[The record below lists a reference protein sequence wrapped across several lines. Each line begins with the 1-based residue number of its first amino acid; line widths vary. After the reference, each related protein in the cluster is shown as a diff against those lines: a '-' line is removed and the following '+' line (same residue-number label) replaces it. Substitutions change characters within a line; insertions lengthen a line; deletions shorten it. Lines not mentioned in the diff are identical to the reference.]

1 MPSKPSYRMASIAGV
16 IAFEAMTMDIA
27 RATPGSDIVL
37 DSVVIDVT
45 GDNFPGVRDAGDA
58 FRISITD
65 SVVTTNGQFN

>member
-1 MPSKPSYRMASIAGV
+1 
-16 IAFEAMTMDIA
+16 MTMDIA